1 MMTRR
6 AVVALFPGEMIFV
19 PMASATTRYVNVSNA
34 TPAAPP
40 IPAQAK
46 FRLRVDRCTLGK
58 GP

>member
-1 MMTRR
+1 
-6 AVVALFPGEMIFV
+6 MIFV